1 MSLKSFEVSNTKKEP
16 SGWILILDVEVNDND
31 SLLVNLYN
39 ANKESEQLNT
49 LSIPC
54 NLLEDITDLYC
65 KNIVL
70 GDSQM
75 ILITFLHQS

>member
-70 GDSQM
+70 GDS
-75 ILITFLHQS
+75 

>member
-1 MSLKSFEVSNTKKEP
+1 M
-16 SGWILILDVEVNDND
+16 EVNDND

-70 GDSQM
+70 GDS
-75 ILITFLHQS
+75 

>member
-1 MSLKSFEVSNTKKEP
+1 MSLKSFEVSNTKQEP
-16 SGWILILDVEVNDND
+16 SGWILILDVEVNDNN

-49 LSIPC
+49 LSILC

-70 GDSQM
+70 GDS
-75 ILITFLHQS
+75 

>member
-1 MSLKSFEVSNTKKEP
+1 MSLKSFEVSNTKQEP
-16 SGWILILDVEVNDND
+16 SGWILILDVEVNDNN

-65 KNIVL
+65 KNIVV
-70 GDSQM
+70 GDS
-75 ILITFLHQS
+75 

>member
-1 MSLKSFEVSNTKKEP
+1 MSLKSFEVSNTRKEP

-70 GDSQM
+70 GDS
-75 ILITFLHQS
+75 

>member
-16 SGWILILDVEVNDND
+16 SGWILILDGEVNDND

-70 GDSQM
+70 GDS
-75 ILITFLHQS
+75 

>member
-65 KNIVL
+65 KNIVV
-70 GDSQM
+70 GDS
-75 ILITFLHQS
+75 

>member
-16 SGWILILDVEVNDND
+16 SDWILILDVEVNDND

-70 GDSQM
+70 GDS
-75 ILITFLHQS
+75 

>member
-1 MSLKSFEVSNTKKEP
+1 MSLKRLEVSNTKKEP

-70 GDSQM
+70 GDS
-75 ILITFLHQS
+75 

>member
-54 NLLEDITDLYC
+54 NILEDITDLYC

-70 GDSQM
+70 GDS
-75 ILITFLHQS
+75 